1 MTESAYIKY
10 LNLMRELHPESEWIP
25 VLERGYTAAN
35 VVYMRK
41 VVESYQ
47 LSVNSY
53 QLTVDSC
60 RLTVDS
66 TDNGQPI
73 TDNRIDKKWDMLHIK
88 LRKLGTERAELSNRY
103 HILNTTAERR
113 ANNDRIREV
122 QGRIASVMKEIDYYK
137 ATGTLIKDAKDEF
150 DLPNDKYELQRRIG
164 VLRASISRERRNLE
178 QIIEDKLPESLELSK
193 SLKIKKEHI
202 KQRLEKLLK
211 EKTYAEIKIENL

>member
-1 MTESAYIKY
+1 
-10 LNLMRELHPESEWIP
+10 MRQLHPESEWIP

-47 LSVNSY
+47 LSVNSD
-53 QLTVDSC
+53 QLSVDSC

-122 QGRIASVMKEIDYYK
+122 QQRIASAMKEIDYYK
-137 ATGTLIKDAKDEF
+137 ATGMLIKDAKDQF

-178 QIIEDKLPESLELSK
+178 EISKLPESSGNKLLESSELSK
-193 SLKIKKEHI
+193 SLNNKKEHI